1 MKRFLSLQ
9 SEGLLGSAELVI
21 EILQTEVARV
31 ALELTLLRLGH
42 CDSVRI
48 QAGGGTSVV
57 LTMLAEDR
65 VSKASVARGTDGS
78 LSFALGIN
86 QVGYLQAVLLR
97 AYRDEM
103 AEVNHVH
110 VEGVQA
116 GQDFDLTLMFSV
128 YQPPMSPEEVE
139 RLTRD

>member
-42 CDSVRI
+42 CDGLRI
-48 QAGGGTSVV
+48 QAGRGPSVL

-65 VSKASVARGTDGS
+65 VSKASVARGADGS

-110 VEGVQA
+110 VEGVHA

-128 YQPPMSPEEVE
+128 YRPPMSPDEVE
-139 RLTRD
+139 QLTRD